1 METRIILATLC
12 FTLSFLSLIR
22 GLYLIK
28 ADQQQSHSGTFI
40 NASDAIET
48 LKLFFFDGI
57 KSRNGIVLM
66 WKANQQLAKYGFDI
80 ERKDAEGNYA
90 ALIHIEKTE
99 ANKSYRFIDK
109 NNSAEH
115 TEYRLKQTD
124 PFGVTRI
131 SKPILINR
139 C

>member
-22 GLYLIK
+22 GLHLIK
-28 ADQQQSHSGTFI
+28 ADQQQSHSGTLI
-40 NASDAIET
+40 SASDAIET
-48 LKLFFFDGI
+48 LKLFFFNGI

-66 WKANQQLAKYGFDI
+66 WKAGPQVLKYGFEI
-80 ERKDAEGNYA
+80 ERKDAAGNYTT
-90 ALIHIEKTE
+90 LLRIEKPD
-99 ANKSYRFIDK
+99 ADKPHKFIDC
-109 NNSAEH
+109 NYSTEH

-124 PFGVTRI
+124 AFGVTRI
-131 SKPILINR
+131 SKPVLINN